1 MNEYLQMMLQWLIAQ
16 QNQPQQPQTPQRR
29 QTSPVEDALAQR
41 LQQPNQPLD
50 LASLVREA
58 RNTPVQ
64 DARNAYQA
72 RQESDPWG
80 SGGAFEGRSAAD
92 LLSPTALAAS
102 QGRTAANQW
111 AMVTGQGG
119 GEGVDVPTLTSL
131 LSGNNPARVAQ
142 RQQTINEQKQS
153 GAYRPPG
160 RVIGV
165 DRNNYTIPGSYPAGG
180 NFERMI
186 PGTATAANPSGNWWT
201 ASSTPDLPPGA
212 TMGDEKNTYAPGPLG
227 KLIATPRKQPTT
239 PRR

>member
-1 MNEYLQMMLQWLIAQ
+1 MNEYLQMMLQWLTAQ

-72 RQESDPWG
+72 RQESDPFG
-80 SGGAFEGRSAAD
+80 PGGAFAGRSAAD

-111 AMVTGQGG
+111 AMTTGQGG
-119 GEGVDVPTLTSL
+119 GAGVDVPTLTSL
-131 LSGNNPARVAQ
+131 LSGNNPAIANQ
-142 RQQTINEQKQS
+142 RQQTMQTVSNQPH
-153 GAYRPPG
+153 YRPPG
-160 RVIGV
+160 RVIARESSSPGMPGNYPMGV
-165 DRNNYTIPGSYPAGG
+165 P
-180 NFERMI
+180 FEAQI
-186 PGTATAANPSGNWWT
+186 PGTATAANPTGQWWS
-201 ASSTPDLPPGA
+201 ASPTPDLPPGA

-227 KLIATPRKQPTT
+227 KLIATPRKQSTT
-239 PRR
+239 ARR